1 MENGKADKE
10 DKFRHV
16 FEESAAPLVILQSN
30 GYIYE
35 MNRAARALFSFS
47 PDDRPLYSSV
57 YIKPGLPRGAR
68 KAMERL
74 DPFYFEGVVD
84 FDKLRSALPFA
95 PGTGGAVELKVRM
108 TPVNQHNGN
117 DGPLADY
124 LLELTPKGG
133 DAAAGPD
140 GADFMLNH
148 DAVLLCSG
156 DGVIMRVNAA
166 AARLLAPQQEEDQ
179 LKGKSVYSFFDA
191 DAAAE
196 LKEAA
201 LRLPAPKSL
210 IEREFTVSAGKNTF
224 PAQVMLAPAA
234 GGAFA
239 LSLRNMTARRQLDTL
254 LKERSERLASLE
266 KVIDGALLEC
276 DVKESLFQNFAAAN
290 AKALGLTGLTRKAV
304 MSMSLTDALTDKDG
318 KERKKVLAFLAGK
331 AKQLREGETVSFEAR
346 LRFGDREVFASVRIT
361 AYDFAGRQRALII
374 VRDNSKER
382 ILESE
387 LDYKLKEL
395 AGIKNALPGLYLKA
409 GRDGVI
415 QEYKTAD
422 LRYNI
427 AVFPGDFV
435 GKNPLD
441 YLDKQTVEQYLEAV
455 SEVIRTG
462 VPFHGSFSVK
472 YGVETRFY
480 EAAISQIKGEDNVIV
495 MVNLV
500 DNRKGLENK
509 IKDLYAI
516 SANRGGGFVNNMDD
530 ILEYGKKIFSADAG
544 LILHFSGVDREKIL
558 VKYATR
564 NDYQINK
571 GLETPVDAC
580 YAEVREGKIFSVE
593 DAKTLPCKEGC
604 LHTLKGI
611 TSMLSA
617 PLIIGGRVE
626 GAITFLSLPP
636 NQMLITEED
645 RNFMGFIGGL
655 MGMALELRSAKKA
668 VDAGLSTLKKLI
680 SSLDTPAFITDTS
693 FRIKNANVLMLQICG
708 AHDIVDVEDKNIFA
722 RFASDE
728 VKAQT
733 DFNSA
738 YKICKGG
745 LFDTDF
751 DLVLADSKV
760 QNIIWH
766 VVEIKDSRGRVRGF
780 LFVSEGVR
788 DMPAVR
794 NLLGGPQSHV

>member
-1 MENGKADKE
+1 MENSKTDKE

-16 FEESAAPLVILQSN
+16 FEESAAPLAILQSN

-57 YIKPGLPRGAR
+57 YVKPGLPLGAR

-74 DPFYFEGVVD
+74 DPFYFEGIVD

-95 PGTGGAVELKVRM
+95 PGVGGAVELKVRM

-117 DGPLADY
+117 HGPQADY
-124 LLELTPKGG
+124 LLEFTPKGG
-133 DAAAGPD
+133 GAPADAGRD
-140 GADFMLNH
+140 GADILFNH
-148 DAVLLCSG
+148 DAVLLCCG
-156 DGVIMRVNAA
+156 DGSVMRANAA
-166 AARLLAPQQEEDQ
+166 AARLLAPQQDEDW

-191 DAAAE
+191 AAAAE

-210 IEREFTVSAGKNTF
+210 IEREITVSAGKNTF
-224 PAQVMLAPAA
+224 PAQVMLAPVAD
-234 GGAFA
+234 GAFA
-239 LSLRNMTARRQLDTL
+239 LSLRNITARRQLDAL
-254 LKERSERLASLE
+254 LKERGERLASLE
-266 KVIDGALLEC
+266 KILDGALLEC
-276 DVKESLFQNFAAAN
+276 DIEESAFRNFAAAN
-290 AKALGLTGLTRKAV
+290 AKALGLTGLTRKAL
-304 MSMSLTDALTDKDG
+304 MSMSLADALNDRDG
-318 KERKKVLAFLAGK
+318 KERKKVLAFLAAK
-331 AKQLREGETVSFEAR
+331 AKQLLEDETVSFEAR
-346 LRFGDREVFASVRIT
+346 LRFGERAVFASVRIN
-361 AYDFAGRQRALII
+361 AYDFAGRRRALII

-395 AGIKNALPGLYLKA
+395 AGIKDALPGLYLKA

-441 YLDKQTVEQYLEAV
+441 YLDKQTVDKYLEAIA
-455 SEVIRTG
+455 EVVRTG
-462 VPFHGSFSVK
+462 VPCHGSFSVK

-495 MVNLV
+495 LVNLV

-516 SANRGGGFVNNMDD
+516 SSDRAAGFVKNMDD

-544 LILHFSGVDREKIL
+544 LILHFSGRNRERIL
-558 VKYATR
+558 VNYATQ
-564 NDYQINK
+564 NDYQISK

-580 YAEVREGKIFSVE
+580 YAEVREGRIFAAE
-593 DAKTLPCKEGC
+593 DAKALPCKEGC
-604 LHTLKGI
+604 LHTLKGV
-611 TSMLSA
+611 TSLLSA
-617 PLIIGGRVE
+617 PLIIAGRVE

-668 VDAGLSTLKKLI
+668 VDAGLGTLKKLV
-680 SSLDTPAFITDTS
+680 SSLDAPAFITDTAL
-693 FRIKNANVLMLQICG
+693 RIKSANVSMLRICG
-708 AHDIVDVEDKNIFA
+708 AHDIVDV
-722 RFASDE
+722 
-728 VKAQT
+728 
-733 DFNSA
+733 
-738 YKICKGG
+738 
-745 LFDTDF
+745 
-751 DLVLADSKV
+751 
-760 QNIIWH
+760 
-766 VVEIKDSRGRVRGF
+766 
-780 LFVSEGVR
+780 
-788 DMPAVR
+788 
-794 NLLGGPQSHV
+794 